1 MRWKDDIDYGD
12 VNMTTA
18 TSPSGAPDNRGFSIC
33 SSTLNY
39 FIVLQKNIGISFM
52 AQVKKIYMFTT

>member
-1 MRWKDDIDYGD
+1 MRWNDNIDDGD

-18 TSPSGAPDNRGFSIC
+18 TSPSMSCGAPDDRGFSIC

-39 FIVLQKNIGISFM
+39 
-52 AQVKKIYMFTT
+52 Y